1 MGRQKV
7 LVLGSTGMLGAMVV
21 DTFSRDPGVD
31 LAATVR
37 EKSLLSRWGA
47 FYPAVS
53 WAALDAERSA
63 EEEVAS
69 VVRGCSWVVNCIG
82 VIKPYIRD
90 DRAAEVE
97 RAIRVNALFPHL
109 LGRAAE
115 KAGAKVLQ
123 IATDCV
129 YSGAKGK
136 YRESDPHDA
145 LDVYGKTK
153 SLGEANLPNVHHLRC
168 SIIGPEHKSF
178 LSLLEWFRRQPEK
191 GKVGGFV
198 NHEWNG
204 VTTLHFAR
212 LCLGIVR
219 ENLPMPRLQ
228 HVVPDGT
235 VTKESLLR
243 HFSAAFGRGD
253 ILIDPVHAKTVVDR
267 TLGTEN
273 EEGNLVLWN
282 AAGYPAPPSVPRMV
296 EELGK
301 ERFPWQVEGR

>member
-7 LVLGSTGMLGAMVV
+7 LVLGGTGMLGAMVV
-21 DTFSRDPGVD
+21 DTFSREPKVD
-31 LAATVR
+31 VTATVR
-37 EKSLLSRWGA
+37 EQSLLSRWRA

-53 WAALDAERSA
+53 WSTLDAESFL

-69 VVRGCSWVVNCIG
+69 AVRDCAWVVNCIG

-97 RAIRVNALFPHL
+97 RAVRVNALFPYT
-109 LGRAAE
+109 LGGAAE

-136 YRESDPHDA
+136 YREGDPHDA

-153 SLGEANLPNVHHLRC
+153 SLGEANLPNLHHLRC
-168 SIIGPEHKSF
+168 SIVGPEHTSF
-178 LSLLEWFRRQPEK
+178 LSLLEWFRRQP
-191 GKVGGFV
+191 GNAKVGGYL

-219 ENLPMPRLQ
+219 KKPPVPRLQ

-235 VTKESLLR
+235 VTKEALLR

-253 ILIDPVHAKTVVDR
+253 ITIDPMHAKTVVDR

-273 EEGNLVLWN
+273 VEANLALWN
-282 AAGYPAPPSVPRMV
+282 AAGYPTPPSVPRMV

>member
-7 LVLGSTGMLGAMVV
+7 LVLGGSGMLGAMVV

-31 LAATVR
+31 IAATVR
-37 EKSLLSRWGA
+37 EEALLSRWRA

-53 WAALDAERSA
+53 WSMLDAERST
-63 EEEVAS
+63 EEEIAS
-69 VVRGCSWVVNCIG
+69 AVEGCLWVVNCIG

-97 RAIRVNALFPHL
+97 RAVRVNALFPYL
-109 LGRAAE
+109 LGRAAI
-115 KAGAKVLQ
+115 KSGPKVLQ

-136 YRESDPHDA
+136 YREGDPHDA

-153 SLGEANLPNVHHLRC
+153 SLGEANIPNVHHLRC

-178 LSLLEWFRRQPEK
+178 LSLLEWFRRQP
-191 GKVGGFV
+191 GNAKVGGYI

-212 LCLGIVR
+212 ICLGIVR
-219 ENLPMPRLQ
+219 KNLPLSHLQ

-235 VTKESLLR
+235 VTKEALLR
-243 HFSAAFGRGD
+243 HFAAAVRRGD
-253 ILIDPVHAKTVVDR
+253 ITIDPVHARTVVDR
-267 TLGTEN
+267 TLGTDN
-273 EEGNLVLWN
+273 EEGNLALWK
-282 AAGYPAPPSVPRMV
+282 AAGYPTPPSVARMV

-301 ERFPWQVEGR
+301 EHFPWQVEGR

>member
-1 MGRQKV
+1 
-7 LVLGSTGMLGAMVV
+7 MVV
-21 DTFSRDPGVD
+21 DTFSREPEVD
-31 LAATVR
+31 VAATVR
-37 EKSLLSRWGA
+37 KESLLSRWRA

-53 WAALDAERSA
+53 WLMLDAESFP
-63 EEEVAS
+63 EVEVAS
-69 VVRGCSWVVNCIG
+69 AVRGFSWVVNCIG
-82 VIKPYIRD
+82 IIKPYIRD

-109 LGRAAE
+109 LGRAAG

-136 YRESDPHDA
+136 YRECDPHDA

-153 SLGEANLPNVHHLRC
+153 SLGEANLPNLHNLRC

-212 LCLGIVR
+212 LCLGIIR
-219 ENLPMPRLQ
+219 KNLTLPNLQ

-235 VTKESLLR
+235 VSKEALLR
-243 HFSAAFGRGD
+243 HFAVAFGRGD
-253 ILIDPVHAKTVVDR
+253 IMIDPVQAKTVVDR

-273 EEGNLVLWN
+273 VEGNLALWK
-282 AAGYPAPPSVPRMV
+282 AAGYPTPLSVPQMV

-301 ERFPWQVEGR
+301 KHFPWQVEGR

>member
-1 MGRQKV
+1 MGRLKV
-7 LVLGSTGMLGAMVV
+7 LVLGGSGMLGAMVL

-31 LAATVR
+31 VAATVR
-37 EKSLLSRWGA
+37 EESLLPRWRA
-47 FYPAVS
+47 FYPSVS
-53 WAALDAERSA
+53 WSTLDAERST
-63 EEEVAS
+63 EGEVAS
-69 VVRGCSWVVNCIG
+69 AVRGCSWVVNCIG

-97 RAIRVNALFPHL
+97 RAVRVNALFPYL
-109 LGRAAE
+109 LGRASE

-129 YSGAKGK
+129 YSGAKGR
-136 YRESDPHDA
+136 YREGDPHDA

-153 SLGEANLPNVHHLRC
+153 SLGEANLPNEHHLRC
-168 SIIGPEHKSF
+168 SIVGPEPKSF
-178 LSLLEWFRRQPEK
+178 LSLLEWFRRQP
-191 GKVGGFV
+191 GNAKVGGYV

-212 LCLGIVR
+212 LCLGIIR
-219 ENLPMPRLQ
+219 ENLRLPRLQ

-235 VTKESLLR
+235 VTKEALLR
-243 HFSAAFGRGD
+243 HFAAAFGRGD
-253 ILIDPVHAKTVVDR
+253 ITIDPVRAKTVVDR

-273 EEGNLVLWN
+273 AEGNLALWN
-282 AAGYPAPPSVPRMV
+282 AAGYPTPPSVPRMV

-301 ERFPWQVEGR
+301 EHFPWQGKGR